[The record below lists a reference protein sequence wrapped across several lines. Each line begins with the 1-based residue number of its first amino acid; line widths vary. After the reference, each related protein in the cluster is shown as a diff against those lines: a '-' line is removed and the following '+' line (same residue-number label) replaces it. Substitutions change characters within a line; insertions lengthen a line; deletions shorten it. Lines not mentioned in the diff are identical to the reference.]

1 MWRNVPDDM
10 GQRQWEYQLSTQ
22 YLGKI
27 FRDEDVRGKPHYE
40 VVDISYDEKSGGNGP
55 SKYWVATVAPV
66 SLSENGVWETP
77 RTCCIVEGGE
87 EFVDPEELQ
96 GYVLV
101 DLTEPEDR
109 PDDIECVERPDDV
122 GKMIALHEQQELLR
136 LSA

>member
-1 MWRNVPDDM
+1 M
-10 GQRQWEYQLSTQ
+10 GQGQWKYQLSTQ

-27 FRDEDVRGKPHYE
+27 FRDEDARGKPHYE
-40 VVDISYDEKSGGNGP
+40 VVAISYVDKFCFETRFVNEKSGG
-55 SKYWVATVAPV
+55 KYWVATVAPV

-96 GYVLV
+96 GHVLV

-109 PDDIECVERPDDV
+109 PDDIEYVERPDYV

>member
-1 MWRNVPDDM
+1 M

-40 VVDISYDEKSGGNGP
+40 VVAISYDEKSGG
-55 SKYWVATVAPV
+55 KYREATVAPV

-77 RTCCIVEGGE
+77 RACYIVEGGE
-87 EFVDPEELQ
+87 EMIDQEELQ

-109 PDDIECVERPDDV
+109 PDDIEYVERPDDV

>member
-1 MWRNVPDDM
+1 MLCVTALAESEEM
-10 GQRQWEYQLSTQ
+10 H
-22 YLGKI
+22 LGKLS
-27 FRDEDVRGKPHYE
+27 RDEDARGEPHCQ
-40 VVDISYDEKSGGNGP
+40 VVAISCDEKPGG
-55 SKYWVATVAPV
+55 KCWEATVAPV

-96 GYVLV
+96 GHVLV

-109 PDDIECVERPDDV
+109 PDDIEYVERPDDV

>member
-1 MWRNVPDDM
+1 M

-40 VVDISYDEKSGGNGP
+40 VVDISYDEKSGR
-55 SKYWVATVAPV
+55 KYWVATVAPV

-109 PDDIECVERPDDV
+109 PDDIEYVERPDDV